1 MICNYKAAAETQK
14 KYDVCL
20 HLGNRW
26 LDYIEA
32 ETAIELNRLFG
43 WKAKRLGDMYDGEAN
58 LLAEMMGLY
67 ASDGE
72 DIWETTLTAN
82 HGLGMRLR
90 GIGVDFAEWMREIP
104 IVDRFAHTWRNK
116 RDRDQHDF
124 RANWIETMEKKLTVY
139 WAVLLLWLN
148 ERHGFGA
155 VRLKRF
161 FEAVRMDY
169 IKFAGKYLMCK
180 KSIDYELT
188 SIIEDKVREAKALLG
203 EVEPAKAFI
212 SVEEFIK
219 NHKKIAPTA

>member
-1 MICNYKAAAETQK
+1 MQCNYKAAAVTK
-14 KYDVCL
+14 KKIDVCN

-32 ETAIELNRLFG
+32 VTAIELNRLFG
-43 WKAKRLGDMYDGEAN
+43 WKAKRLGDMYEGEAD

-82 HGLGMRLR
+82 HGLGIRLR
-90 GIGVDFAEWMREIP
+90 GVGVDFAEWMREWP

-116 RDRDQHDF
+116 REMDQHDF

-161 FEAVRMDY
+161 FEAVRKQY
-169 IKFAGKYLMCK
+169 VEFADIYLSCK
-180 KSIDYELT
+180 KDKDELLAW
-188 SIIEDKVREAKALLG
+188 IIEKKVREAKALLG

-212 SVEEFIK
+212 SVEEFIEKKK
-219 NHKKIAPTA
+219 NKFYM

>member
-1 MICNYKAAAETQK
+1 MQCNYKAAAATQK

-43 WKAKRLGDMYDGEAN
+43 WKAKRLGDMYDGETD

-90 GIGVDFAEWMREIP
+90 GIGVDIAGWMREIP
-104 IVDRFAHTWRNK
+104 IVDQFTHTWRNK

-124 RANWIETMEKKLTVY
+124 RVNWIETMEKKLTVY

-148 ERHGFGA
+148 ERHSFGA
-155 VRLKRF
+155 VRLKKV
-161 FEAVRMDY
+161 FEAVRKQY
-169 IKFAGKYLMCK
+169 VEFADIYLSCK
-180 KSIDYELT
+180 KDKDELLAW
-188 SIIEDKVREAKALLG
+188 IIEKKVREAKALLG
-203 EVEPAKAFI
+203 EVEPANAFI